1 MNLSSILSYIGA
13 LFSIGLAVLVFFRD
27 RKAFVHRIF
36 AVGMVL
42 LAIEAVISGIGLKA
56 FSPEEVIYWNRI
68 RLIDK
73 AVIPG
78 VWLLFALAYSRI
90 NYKEIISKWRWIVSV
105 TFIIP
110 IALVT
115 IFWRNFFIS
124 EPVLDSNSVW
134 LMPLGWSGYAFS
146 LCMLLGSILIL
157 MNLERTLRGSVGH
170 KRWQVKY
177 MVLGIGSIFAVWV
190 YTSSQSILFY
200 TLNTNLTLAGSWVL
214 IVASI
219 LTLRS
224 VLRTPLLDLDLYLS
238 HAFLYNSITVLIV
251 GIYLLVVGILA
262 KILNY
267 LNLGRSLYLN
277 AFFVFLAL
285 VGLCIILLSD
295 RLRRRI
301 KHFISVHLKRSQY
314 DYRKE
319 WTDFTHMTTSLTD
332 IKDLCSAIARK
343 VSNTFETLSVTI
355 WLMDENEERLML
367 GGSTA
372 LTEPQAQNVIRTLQ
386 GGAELVSA
394 LRKDQTHI
402 DLENSKESWVIDLRK
417 AHSDFLKEARIRY
430 CIPLAMSDQFIGLL
444 TLHDRVARIPLS
456 DADFNLLRTIG
467 DQTAGMLLNLR
478 LSERLRQ
485 AKEVE
490 ALQTMSAFL
499 MHDLKNLASS
509 LSLTMENLPI
519 HFDNPEFR
527 SDALKIVQQS
537 VNKVNSLCGHL
548 SMLSQKIELKR
559 VETDLNELIL
569 WSLSCLNGSHT
580 VSIFKDLQPVPR
592 LMIDPEQVQKVLTN
606 LILNANE
613 ALGDGGE
620 IRVATQKSDGWAIVS
635 VRDNGCGMTKEFV
648 EKSLFRPFKT
658 TKKQGMGIGLFQSKM
673 IIEAHQGRIEVES
686 EEGRGSTFRVF
697 LPIAGK

>member
-1 MNLSSILSYIGA
+1 MNISSILSYIGA
-13 LFSIGLAVLVFFRD
+13 LFSIGLAVLIFVRD
-27 RKAFVHRIF
+27 RKAFVHRVF

-42 LAIEAVISGIGLKA
+42 LAIEAVIGGISLKA
-56 FSPEEVIYWNRI
+56 LFPGDVLYWHRI
-68 RLIDK
+68 RLIDM
-73 AVIPG
+73 ALIPG
-78 VWLLFALAYSRI
+78 IWLLFALSYSRI
-90 NYKEIISKWRWIVSV
+90 NYKEIISKWRWVV
-105 TFIIP
+105 LATFTIP
-110 IALVT
+110 VALVT
-115 IFWRNFFIS
+115 IFWGNFFIG

-134 LMPLGWSGYAFS
+134 LIPLGWSGYAFN
-146 LCMLLGSILIL
+146 LCMLLSSILIL

-200 TLNTNLTLAGSWVL
+200 TLNTNLTLAGGWVL

-285 VGLCIILLSD
+285 VGLSIILLSD
-295 RLRRRI
+295 RLRRRT

-319 WTDFTHMTTSLTD
+319 WTEFTHMTTSLTD
-332 IKDLCSAIARK
+332 TKDLCSAIARK

-372 LTEPQAQNVIRTLQ
+372 LTELQAQNAIRTLR
-386 GGAELVSA
+386 GGGELISGMCKKV
-394 LRKDQTHI
+394 THI
-402 DLENSKESWVIDLRK
+402 DFENSKESWVIGLRE

-444 TLHDRVARIPLS
+444 TLHDRVAEVPLS
-456 DADFNLLRTIG
+456 DADFDLLRTIA
-467 DQTAGMLLNLR
+467 DQTAGMLLNLK

-485 AKEVE
+485 AKEIEV
-490 ALQTMSAFL
+490 LQTMSAFL

-527 SDALKIVQQS
+527 NDALKIVQQS
-537 VNKVNSLCGHL
+537 VTKVNSLCSHL
-548 SMLSQKIELKR
+548 SMLSQKIELKK
-559 VETDLNELIL
+559 VETDLNELIAS
-569 WSLSCLNGSHT
+569 SLACLNGSNT

-592 LMIDPEQVQKVLTN
+592 LMIDPEQVQKVLMN

-613 ALGDGGE
+613 ALGNGGE

-635 VRDNGCGMTKEFV
+635 VRDNGCGMTKEFI

-686 EEGRGSTFRVF
+686 EEGKGTTFKVM
-697 LPIAGK
+697 LPLKTM

>member
-1 MNLSSILSYIGA
+1 MSLSSLLSYIGA
-13 LFSIGLAVLVFFRD
+13 LFSVGLAVLVFVRD

-36 AVGMVL
+36 AIGMVL
-42 LAIEAVISGIGLKA
+42 LAIEAVIGGISLRALFTG
-56 FSPEEVIYWNRI
+56 EVLYWNRI

-90 NYKEIISKWRWIVSV
+90 NYKEIISKWRWIVSA
-105 TFIIP
+105 TFIVP
-110 IALVT
+110 VALVT
-115 IFWRNFFIS
+115 IFWGNFFIG

-134 LMPLGWSGYAFS
+134 LIPLGWSGYAFN
-146 LCMLLGSILIL
+146 LCMLLSSILIL

-200 TLNTNLTLAGSWVL
+200 TLNTNLTLASGWVL

-285 VGLCIILLSD
+285 VGLSIVLLSD
-295 RLRRRI
+295 RLRRKT
-301 KHFISVHLKRSQY
+301 KHFISVHMKKPQY

-319 WTDFTHMTTSLTD
+319 WTEFTQMTTSLTD
-332 IKDLCSAIARK
+332 IKDLCSAIVKK

-355 WLMDENEERLML
+355 WLMDENEGRLML

-372 LTEPQAQNVIRTLQ
+372 LTELQAQNVIRALQ
-386 GGAELVSA
+386 GGGGVISGLCKKV
-394 LRKDQTHI
+394 THV
-402 DLENSKESWVIDLRK
+402 DFETSKESWVIDLKK

-430 CIPLAMSDQFIGLL
+430 CIPLAMSDQFIGFL
-444 TLHDRVARIPLS
+444 TLHDRVAEIPLS
-456 DADFNLLRTIG
+456 DADFDLLKTIA
-467 DQTAGMLLNLR
+467 DQTAGMLLNLK

-485 AKEVE
+485 AKEIEV
-490 ALQTMSAFL
+490 LQTMSAFL

-527 SDALKIVQQS
+527 NDALKIVQQS

-548 SMLSQKIELKR
+548 SMLSQKIELKK
-559 VETDLNELIL
+559 VETDLNELIAS
-569 WSLSCLNGSHT
+569 SLSCLNGSAT

-592 LMIDPEQVQKVLTN
+592 LMIDPDQVQKVLMN

-613 ALGDGGE
+613 ALGNGGE
-620 IRVATQKSDGWAIVS
+620 IRVATEKSDGWAIVS
-635 VRDNGCGMTKEFV
+635 VRDNGCGMTKEFI

-673 IIEAHQGRIEVES
+673 IVEAHQGRIEVES
-686 EEGRGSTFRVF
+686 EEGRGTTFRVF
-697 LPIAGK
+697 LPVAGK

>member
-1 MNLSSILSYIGA
+1 MTFLSILSYIGA
-13 LFSIGLAVLVFFRD
+13 LFSVGLAVLVFLRD
-27 RKAFVHRIF
+27 RRAFVPRVF

-42 LAIEAVISGIGLKA
+42 LTIEAVIGGISLGVL
-56 FSPEEVIYWNRI
+56 FPGEIHYWHRI
-68 RLIDK
+68 RLMDM
-73 AVIPG
+73 AMIPG

-90 NYKEIISKWRWIVSV
+90 NYKQIIFKWRWIVSA

-110 IALVT
+110 VALVT
-115 IFWRNFFIS
+115 IFWGNFFRS

-134 LMPLGWSGYAFS
+134 LIPLGWSGYVFH
-146 LCMLLGSILIL
+146 LCMLLSSILIL

-170 KRWQVKY
+170 QRWQVKY
-177 MVLGIGSIFAVWV
+177 MVLGIGSIFAVWI

-200 TLNTNLTLAGSWVL
+200 TLNTNLALAGGWVL

-251 GIYLLVVGILA
+251 GIYLLAVGILA

-267 LNLGRSLYLN
+267 LNRGSSLYLN

-285 VGLCIILLSD
+285 VGLSIILLSD
-295 RLRRRI
+295 RLRRRT
-301 KHFISVHLKRSQY
+301 KHFIAAHLKRSPY

-319 WTDFTHMTTSLTD
+319 WTEFTRMTTSLTD
-332 IKDLCSAIARK
+332 IKDLCSAIVRK

-355 WLMDENEERLML
+355 WLMDEKEERLVL

-372 LTEPQAQNVIRTLQ
+372 LTELQGQNVVRDLE
-386 GGAELVSA
+386 GGGELLSS
-394 LRKDQTHI
+394 LRKNQTLV
-402 DLENSKESWVIDLRK
+402 DLETSRESWVINLRE
-417 AHSDFLKEARIRY
+417 AHSNFLKEARIRY
-430 CIPLAMSDQFIGLL
+430 CVPMAMSDQFIGLL
-444 TLHDRVARIPLS
+444 TLYDRVAGVPLS
-456 DADFNLLRTIG
+456 DADFDLLRTIA

-485 AKEVE
+485 AKEIE
-490 ALQTMSAFL
+490 ALQTMAAFL

-548 SMLSQKIELKR
+548 SMLSQKIELKK
-559 VETDLNELIL
+559 VETDLNELVAS
-569 WSLSCLNGSHT
+569 SLSYLNGSAT
-580 VSIFKDLQPVPR
+580 VLISKDLQPVPR
-592 LMIDPEQVQKVLTN
+592 LMIDPEQFQKVLMN
-606 LILNANE
+606 LIPNANE
-613 ALGDGGE
+613 ALGNGGE
-620 IRVATQKSDGWAIVS
+620 IRVATEKSDGWAIVS
-635 VRDNGCGMTKEFV
+635 VGDNGCGMTKEFI

-686 EEGRGSTFRVF
+686 EEGRGSTFRIF
-697 LPIAGK
+697 LPMAGK

>member
-1 MNLSSILSYIGA
+1 MNISSILSYIGA
-13 LFSIGLAVLVFFRD
+13 LFSIGLAVLVFVRD
-27 RKAFVHRIF
+27 RKALVHRIF

-42 LAIEAVISGIGLKA
+42 LAIEAVIGGISLKVL
-56 FSPEEVIYWNRI
+56 FPDEVLYWNRI

-73 AVIPG
+73 ALIPG

-90 NYKEIISKWRWIVSV
+90 NYKEIISKWRWIVAA
-105 TFIIP
+105 TFIVP
-110 IALVT
+110 VALVT
-115 IFWRNFFIS
+115 IFWGNFFKG
-124 EPVLDSNSVW
+124 EPILGTNSVW
-134 LMPLGWSGYAFS
+134 LIQLGWSGYVFH

-170 KRWQVKY
+170 QRWLIKY
-177 MVLGIGSIFAVWV
+177 MVLGIGSIYAVWV

-200 TLNTNLTLAGSWVL
+200 MLNTNLTLASGWVL

-238 HAFLYNSITVLIV
+238 HTFLYNSITVLIV

-267 LNLGRSLYLN
+267 LNLGRSLYIN
-277 AFFVFLAL
+277 AFFIFLAL
-285 VGLCIILLSD
+285 VGLSIILLSD

-319 WTDFTHMTTSLTD
+319 WTEFTHMTTSLTD

-355 WLMDENEERLML
+355 WLMDEKEERLIL

-372 LTEPQAQNVIRTLQ
+372 MTELQAQNVIRTLS
-386 GGAELVSA
+386 GESDLLSA
-394 LRKDQTHI
+394 LWKNQTHI
-402 DLENSKESWVIDLRK
+402 DFETSKENWVWDLRK
-417 AHSDFLKEARIRY
+417 SHSDFLKEARIRY

-444 TLHDRVARIPLS
+444 TLHDRVAGVPLS
-456 DADFNLLRTIG
+456 DADFDLLRTIA

-485 AKEVE
+485 AKEIEV
-490 ALQTMSAFL
+490 LQTMSAFL

-509 LSLTMENLPI
+509 LSLTMENLPT

-527 SDALKIVQQS
+527 NDALKIVQQS

-548 SMLSQKIELKR
+548 SMLSQKIELKK
-559 VETDLNELIL
+559 VETDLNELMAS
-569 WSLSCLNGSHT
+569 SLACLNGSNA
-580 VSIFKDLQPVPR
+580 VSILKDLQPVPKV
-592 LMIDPEQVQKVLTN
+592 MIDPEQVQKVMMN

-613 ALGDGGE
+613 ALGNGGE

-635 VRDNGCGMTKEFV
+635 VRDNGCGMTKEFI

-686 EEGRGSTFRVF
+686 EEGKGTTFRVF
-697 LPIAGK
+697 LPMAGK

>member
-1 MNLSSILSYIGA
+1 MNISSLLSYIGA
-13 LFSIGLAVLVFFRD
+13 IFSVGLAVLVFVRD
-27 RKAFVHRIF
+27 QKAFVHRIF

-42 LAIEAVISGIGLKA
+42 LAIEAVIGGISLRVLFPG
-56 FSPEEVIYWNRI
+56 EVLYWNRI

-73 AVIPG
+73 ALIPG

-90 NYKEIISKWRWIVSV
+90 NYREIISKWRWVVSA
-105 TFIIP
+105 TFFLP
-110 IALVT
+110 VALVT
-115 IFWRNFFIS
+115 IFWGNLFKG

-134 LMPLGWSGYAFS
+134 LIPLGWSGYVFH
-146 LCMLLGSILIL
+146 LLMLLGSILIL

-190 YTSSQSILFY
+190 YTSSQAILFY
-200 TLNTNLTLAGSWVL
+200 TLNTNLTLASGWVL

-277 AFFVFLAL
+277 AFFVFLVL
-285 VGLCIILLSD
+285 VGLSIILLSD

-319 WTDFTHMTTSLTD
+319 WTEFTLMTTSLTD

-372 LTEPQAQNVIRTLQ
+372 LTELQAQNVIRTLKGQ
-386 GGAELVSA
+386 GGFISGLCNKV
-394 LRKDQTHI
+394 THV
-402 DLENSKESWVIDLRK
+402 DFETSKESWVIGLRE

-430 CIPLAMSDQFIGLL
+430 CIPLAISDQFIGLL
-444 TLHDRVARIPLS
+444 TLHDRVAGVLLS
-456 DADFNLLRTIG
+456 DADFDLLRTIA

-485 AKEVE
+485 AKEIE
-490 ALQTMSAFL
+490 ALQTMAAFL
-499 MHDLKNLASS
+499 MHDLKNLGSS

-527 SDALKIVQQS
+527 NDALKIVQQS
-537 VNKVNSLCGHL
+537 VKKVNSLCGHL
-548 SMLSQKIELKR
+548 SMLSQKIELKK
-559 VETDLNELIL
+559 VETDLNELIAS
-569 WSLSCLNGSHT
+569 SLACLNGSNT
-580 VSIFKDLQPVPR
+580 VSIFKDLQPVPK
-592 LMIDPEQVQKVLTN
+592 LMIDPEQVQKVLMN

-613 ALGDGGE
+613 ALGNGGE

-686 EEGRGSTFRVF
+686 EEGRGTTFRVF
-697 LPIAGK
+697 LPMAGK

>member
-1 MNLSSILSYIGA
+1 MTLSSILSYIGA
-13 LFSIGLAVLVFFRD
+13 LFSVGLAVLVFVRD

-36 AVGMVL
+36 AAGMVL
-42 LAIEAVISGIGLKA
+42 LAIEAVISGISLKA
-56 FSPEEVIYWNRI
+56 LFPGEVLYWHRI
-68 RLIDK
+68 RLIDE

-78 VWLLFALAYSRI
+78 IWLLFALAYSRI
-90 NYKEIISKWRWIVSV
+90 NYKEIIFKWRWIVLA

-110 IALVT
+110 ITLVT
-115 IFWRNFFIS
+115 IFWGNFFKAK
-124 EPVLDSNSVW
+124 PVLDSNSVW
-134 LMPLGWSGYAFS
+134 LIPLGWSGYVFH
-146 LCMLLGSILIL
+146 LCMLLSSILIL

-170 KRWQVKY
+170 KRWQIKY
-177 MVLGIGSIFAVWV
+177 MVIGIGSIFAVWV
-190 YTSSQSILFY
+190 YTGSQTILFY
-200 TLNTNLTLAGSWVL
+200 TLNTNLTLASGWVL

-219 LTLRS
+219 LAFKS
-224 VLRTPLLDLDLYLS
+224 VLRSPRLDLDLYLS

-251 GIYLLVVGILA
+251 GIYLLSVGILA

-277 AFFVFLAL
+277 AFFLFLAL
-285 VGLCIILLSD
+285 VGLSIILLSD
-295 RLRRRI
+295 RLRRKI
-301 KHFISVHLKRSQY
+301 KHFISSHLKRPQY

-319 WTDFTHMTTSLTD
+319 WTEFTHMTTSLTD
-332 IKDLCSAIARK
+332 IKDLCSAVAKK

-355 WLMDENEERLML
+355 WLMDEKEERLML

-372 LTEPQAQNVIRTLQ
+372 LTELQAQDVIRTLR

-394 LRKDQTHI
+394 LRKNQTHI
-402 DLENSKESWVIDLRK
+402 DFENSKESWVIGLRE

-430 CIPLAMSDQFIGLL
+430 CIPLAMSDQSIGFL
-444 TLHDRVARIPLS
+444 TLHDRVASVPLS
-456 DADFNLLRTIG
+456 DADFDLLKTIA
-467 DQTAGMLLNLR
+467 DQTAGMLLNSK

-485 AKEVE
+485 AKEIEV
-490 ALQTMSAFL
+490 LQTMSAFL

-527 SDALKIVQQS
+527 NDALRIVQQS

-548 SMLSQKIELKR
+548 SMLSQKIELKK
-559 VETDLNELIL
+559 VETDLNELIAS
-569 WSLSCLNGSHT
+569 SLSCLNGSNT

-592 LMIDPEQVQKVLTN
+592 LMIDPEQVQKVLMN

-613 ALGDGGE
+613 ALGNGGE
-620 IRVATQKSDGWAIVS
+620 IRVGTQKSDGWAIVS

-673 IIEAHQGRIEVES
+673 IVEAHQGRIEVES
-686 EEGRGSTFRVF
+686 EEGRGSTFRVL
-697 LPIAGK
+697 LPVAGK

>member
-1 MNLSSILSYIGA
+1 MTISSLLSYIGA
-13 LFSIGLAVLVFFRD
+13 LFSVGLAVLVFVRD

-36 AVGMVL
+36 AAGMVL
-42 LAIEAVISGIGLKA
+42 LAIEAVIGGISFKA
-56 FSPEEVIYWNRI
+56 FNADGVLYWHRI

-78 VWLLFALAYSRI
+78 MWLLFALAYSRI
-90 NYKEIISKWRWIVSV
+90 NYREIILKWRWIVSA

-110 IALVT
+110 VALIT
-115 IFWRNFFIS
+115 IFWGNVFKG
-124 EPVLDSNSVW
+124 EPVLDSNSIW
-134 LMPLGWSGYAFS
+134 LIPLGWSGYLFHLS
-146 LCMLLGSILIL
+146 MLLSSILIL

-170 KRWQVKY
+170 KRWLVKY

-190 YTSSQSILFY
+190 YTSSQAILFH
-200 TLNTNLTLAGSWVL
+200 TLNTNLTLAGGWVL

-251 GIYLLVVGILA
+251 GIYLLTVGILA

-267 LNLGRSLYLN
+267 LDLGRSLYLN

-285 VGLCIILLSD
+285 VGLSIILLSD
-295 RLRRRI
+295 TLRRKT
-301 KHFISVHLKRSQY
+301 KHFISAHLKRSQY

-319 WTDFTHMTTSLTD
+319 WTEFTTMTTSLTE

-343 VSNTFETLSVTI
+343 VSNTFEALSVTI
-355 WLMDENEERLML
+355 WLMDEKEERLML

-372 LTEPQAQNVIRTLQ
+372 LTEPQAQNVIRALQ
-386 GGAELVSA
+386 GGAELLAV
-394 LRKDQTHI
+394 LRKNQTPI
-402 DLENSKESWVIDLRK
+402 DFESSKESWVIGLREG
-417 AHSDFLKEARIRY
+417 HSDFLKEARIRY
-430 CIPLAMSDQFIGLL
+430 CIPLAIGDQFIGLL
-444 TLHDRVARIPLS
+444 TLHDRVAGVPLS
-456 DADFNLLRTIG
+456 DADFDLLKTIAN
-467 DQTAGMLLNLR
+467 QTAGMLLNLR

-485 AKEVE
+485 AKEIEV
-490 ALQTMSAFL
+490 LQTMAAFL

-509 LSLTMENLPI
+509 LSLTMKNLPI

-527 SDALKIVQQS
+527 NDALKIVQQS

-548 SMLSQKIELKR
+548 SMLSQKIELKK
-559 VETDLNELIL
+559 VETDLNELIAS
-569 WSLSCLNGSHT
+569 SLACLNGSNT
-580 VSIFKDLQPVPR
+580 VSISKDLQPVPK
-592 LMIDPEQVQKVLTN
+592 LMIDPEQVQKVLMN

-613 ALGDGGE
+613 ALGNAGE

-635 VRDNGCGMTKEFV
+635 VRDNGCGMTKEFI

-673 IIEAHQGRIEVES
+673 IVEAHQGRIEVES
-686 EEGRGSTFRVF
+686 EEGRGTRFRVF
-697 LPIAGK
+697 LPLAGK

>member
-1 MNLSSILSYIGA
+1 MNISSILSYIGA
-13 LFSIGLAVLVFFRD
+13 LFSIGLAVLVFVRD

-36 AVGMVL
+36 AIGMVL
-42 LAIEAVISGIGLKA
+42 LAIEAVISGISLKA
-56 FSPEEVIYWNRI
+56 FFPGEVLFWHRI

-73 AVIPG
+73 ALIPG
-78 VWLLFALAYSRI
+78 IWLLFALAYSRI
-90 NYKEIISKWRWIVSV
+90 NYKEIISKWRWIVSA

-110 IALVT
+110 VALVT
-115 IFWRNFFIS
+115 IFWGNFFIG
-124 EPVLDSNSVW
+124 EPVLDSNYIW
-134 LMPLGWSGYAFS
+134 LIPLGWSGYAFH
-146 LCMLLGSILIL
+146 LCMLLSSILIL

-190 YTSSQSILFY
+190 YTCSQSILFY
-200 TLNTNLTLAGSWVL
+200 TLNTNLTLAGGWVL

-285 VGLCIILLSD
+285 VGLSIILLSD
-295 RLRRRI
+295 RLRRKI

-319 WTDFTHMTTSLTD
+319 WTEFTHMTTSLTD

-355 WLMDENEERLML
+355 WLMDEKEERLML

-372 LTEPQAQNVIRTLQ
+372 LTELQGQNVVRTLQ
-386 GGAELVSA
+386 GGAELLAA
-394 LRKDQTHI
+394 LRENQTHI
-402 DLENSKESWVIDLRK
+402 DLETSKENWVIGLRE
-417 AHSDFLKEARIRY
+417 AHADFLKEARIRY
-430 CIPLAMSDQFIGLL
+430 CIPLSMSDQFIGLL
-444 TLHDRVARIPLS
+444 TLHDRVAGVPLS
-456 DADFNLLRTIG
+456 DADFDLLRTIA
-467 DQTAGMLLNLR
+467 DQTAGILLNLK

-485 AKEVE
+485 AKEIEV
-490 ALQTMSAFL
+490 LQTMSAFL

-527 SDALKIVQQS
+527 NDALKIVQQS

-548 SMLSQKIELKR
+548 SMLSQKIELKK
-559 VETDLNELIL
+559 VETDLNELIAS
-569 WSLSCLNGSHT
+569 SLACLNGSNT

-592 LMIDPEQVQKVLTN
+592 LMIDPEQVQKVLMN

-613 ALGDGGE
+613 ALGNGGE

-635 VRDNGCGMTKEFV
+635 VRDNGCGMTKEFI

-686 EEGRGSTFRVF
+686 EKGKGTTFRII
-697 LPIAGK
+697 LPILKE